1 MDFYIDHRCII
12 EGKHCVR
19 QRAKPC
25 LPDGGQNQL
34 KICPFFFVGIKK
46 MYQFLTFFQNFF
58 VKNRPSENI
67 IENIFPRWGK
77 RLIDLYKDPIHIQI
91 VPGNII
97 NIKFPVF
104 FSTEIM
110 GNTLQIIRGIFS
122 FRNFSENSFYSVFL
136 SFFPLVI
143 VPCHH
148 DNKQHNNSYCPQ
160 DHL

>member
-1 MDFYIDHRCII
+1 MNPYLQVILWAVGIVVLFIVMMAWNNHKWKKTQKNRIKRIFGKIPEREYSPDDLERISHYFRRKENGEFYIDHRCII

-67 IENIFPRWGK
+67 IENIFPR
-77 RLIDLYKDPIHIQI
+77 
-91 VPGNII
+91 
-97 NIKFPVF
+97 
-104 FSTEIM
+104 
-110 GNTLQIIRGIFS
+110 
-122 FRNFSENSFYSVFL
+122 
-136 SFFPLVI
+136 
-143 VPCHH
+143 
-148 DNKQHNNSYCPQ
+148 
-160 DHL
+160 